1 MPGPGEA
8 REAVAAIGAVL
19 KTPRHFEDNVLYD
32 DAGRSLLARGC
43 VLRLRRT
50 AHGNVLTFKGP
61 REVREGIRSRAETEV
76 VLDDFEKGEG
86 VLTGLGYARVF
97 RYQKYREAWQWR
109 DAEIVVDE
117 TPVGVFLEIEGPA
130 ETIHAA
136 AAALGRSRADYIEDS
151 YPALHRATGRAGD
164 MVF

>member
-1 MPGPGEA
+1 MAGADEA
-8 REAVAAIGAVL
+8 RRAVSALGAAHRTA
-19 KTPRHFEDNVLYD
+19 RHFEDNVLYD
-32 DAGRSLLARGC
+32 DAQRSLLARGC

-50 AHGNVLTFKGP
+50 PHATVLTFKGP
-61 REVREGIRSRAETEV
+61 REVHEGIRSRAETEV
-76 VLDDFEKGEG
+76 LLDDFGRGEAI
-86 VLTGLGYARVF
+86 LAGLGYVGVF
-97 RYQKYREAWQWR
+97 RYQKYREAWHWR

-136 AAALGRSRADYIEDS
+136 AAALGCSRADYVEDS
-151 YPALHRATGRAGD
+151 YPALFVASGRTGD